1 MSRSRRKKPCTG
13 ITTSE
18 SEKQDKRFAN
28 RKYRRAVKIR
38 LTAEVENG
46 VLPEMRELTNLQLV
60 ENLTQRLRRSS
71 KEDTL
76 RPYGLCHGDFVV
88 PDDFDVCDTKF

>member
-46 VLPEMRELTNLQLV
+46 VLPEMRELTNLWAMD
-60 ENLTQRLRRSS
+60 
-71 KEDTL
+71 KD
-76 RPYGLCHGDFVV
+76 GKKW
-88 PDDFDVCDTKF
+88 FDPQKFPKLMRK